1 MRTIA
6 VAGLLAVP
14 LILAGC
20 AAVQPGHA
28 KPQAT
33 GETEPAVKNW
43 GVELAMFEGEQLGG
57 LFFRVNQMSAT
68 SSLNRAEDLGGGYAI
83 DRRFTL
89 VGAATDPTGALSY
102 RLTRVEVESLR
113 DEAGRDLLRQGTPEL
128 RPIATRTG
136 AVRKPSG
143 HPGNST
149 TENFSIGVSNLDRL
163 PTSLSELRARV
174 YAEVPGE
181 MTFVDIPLEAS
192 DKQAEPVPGLKVR
205 IRRFREDRNTIT
217 GQLEYHIER
226 TPGKP
231 SPIVL
236 SAAIHAEE
244 RQLIQEGLNP
254 NEFTSRNT
262 IMGIL
267 PIRAMLTDPKPAV
280 VRLHLSVDIK
290 EVCFEINE
298 KDVPLAR

>member
-1 MRTIA
+1 MNRIT
-6 VAGLLAVP
+6 VAGLLSI
-14 LILAGC
+14 LLFLAGC
-20 AAVQPGHA
+20 AAAPSGSV
-28 KPQAT
+28 AT
-33 GETEPAVKNW
+33 AADPPAVKNS
-43 GVELAMFEGEQLGG
+43 GIELAMFEGEELGG
-57 LFFRVNQMSAT
+57 LIFRVNQVSAT
-68 SSLNRAEDLGGGYAI
+68 SSLNRAEDMGGGYAI

-89 VGAATDPTGALSY
+89 VGAATDPTGSLSY
-102 RLTRVEVESLR
+102 RLTRVEVDRLR
-113 DEAGRDLLRQGTPEL
+113 DESGRDLLRQGTPDV
-128 RPIATRTG
+128 RPIATRSG

-143 HPGNST
+143 YPGNATNES
-149 TENFSIGVSNLDRL
+149 FSIGVSNLDRL
-163 PTSLSELRARV
+163 PTSLSELAARV

-192 DKQAEPVPGLKVR
+192 EKQIEPVPGLKVR
-205 IRRFREDRNTIT
+205 IRRFREERNSIT
-217 GQLEYHIER
+217 GQLEYQIER

-231 SPIVL
+231 PPIVL

-254 NEFTSRNT
+254 NEFPSRNT

-280 VRLHLSVDIK
+280 LRLHLSVDIK
-290 EVCFEINE
+290 EVCFQINE